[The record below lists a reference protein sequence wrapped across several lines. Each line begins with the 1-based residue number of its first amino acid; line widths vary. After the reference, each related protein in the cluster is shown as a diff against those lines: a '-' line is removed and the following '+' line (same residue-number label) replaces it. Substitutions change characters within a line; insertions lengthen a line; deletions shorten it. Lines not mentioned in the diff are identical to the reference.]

1 MTKSMIECRSNSEM
15 TISKK
20 EIYPQLKMEIAETP
34 GGEYIKRCFA
44 CGACTGICPV
54 SRVVP
59 EFDPRKIIH
68 MAILGLK
75 DRLLTSV
82 LIWHCARC
90 QTCTFVCPQ
99 DVRFSEVIGAVREI
113 ALEGGFVELSTLEN
127 MGKLAVVEQS
137 RCVGC
142 LTCVRVC
149 SFGAPHVGDEGVAF
163 INPAKCR
170 ACGICVAECPAR
182 AIRLRESEED
192 KRIAGDTVLDAR
204 VI

>member
-1 MTKSMIECRSNSEM
+1 M

-34 GGEYIKRCFA
+34 GGKFINRCFA

-59 EFDPRKIIH
+59 RFDPRKIIH
-68 MAILGLK
+68 MAVLGLK
-75 DRLLTSV
+75 ERLLASD
-82 LIWHCARC
+82 LIWYCARC
-90 QTCTFVCPQ
+90 ETCTFVCPQ
-99 DVRFSEVIGAVREI
+99 DVRFSEVIGAMREI
-113 ALEGGFVELSTLEN
+113 ALESGLVDLAALEGI
-127 MGKLAVVEQS
+127 GKLAVVDRS

-149 SFGAPHVGDEGVAF
+149 SFEAPQVGDDGMAY
-163 INPAKCR
+163 IDPAKCR
-170 ACGICVAECPAR
+170 ACGVCVAECPAR

-192 KRIAGDTVLDAR
+192 KRIAGDTVLDVR
-204 VI
+204 II

>member
-1 MTKSMIECRSNSEM
+1 MAITKKDIHPE
-15 TISKK
+15 
-20 EIYPQLKMEIAETP
+20 LKAEIAETP

-54 SRVVP
+54 SRVVL

-68 MAILGLK
+68 MAVLGLK
-75 DRLLTSV
+75 KRLFTSH

-99 DVRFSEVIGAVREI
+99 DVRFSEVVGAMRSL
-113 ALEGGFVELSTLEN
+113 ALKSGLVDISKLEDI
-127 MGKLAVVEQS
+127 GKLAVVEQS

-149 SFGAPHVGDEGVAF
+149 PFKAPHVGDEGVAF
-163 INPAKCR
+163 IDPVKCR

-182 AIRLRESEED
+182 AIRLKESEED
-192 KRIAGDTVLDAR
+192 KRIAGDVVSYAR
-204 VI
+204 AI